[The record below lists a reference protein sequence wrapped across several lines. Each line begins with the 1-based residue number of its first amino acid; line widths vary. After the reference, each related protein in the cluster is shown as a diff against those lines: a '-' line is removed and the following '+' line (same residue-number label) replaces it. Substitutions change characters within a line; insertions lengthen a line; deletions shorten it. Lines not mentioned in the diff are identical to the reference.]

1 VTVDIQ
7 RLTRYSLKHCSLRPD
22 SDGEFVSFAALQQ
35 EIERTAT
42 EREAISFLQSAASP
56 PSVRARLVA
65 LLMKRLRA

>member
-1 VTVDIQ
+1 VDIK

-22 SDGEFVSFAALQQ
+22 AEGDFVSFAALQQ

-42 EREAISFLQSAASP
+42 EREAVAFLQSAASP

-65 LLMKRLRA
+65 WLKRFV

>member
-1 VTVDIQ
+1 MDIK

-35 EIERTAT
+35 EIGRTAT
-42 EREAISFLQSAASP
+42 EREAMAFLQSAVSP

-65 LLMKRLRA
+65 WLKRFV